1 MDEMNLNRVK
11 SVYGYSRFIM
21 RQAIQ
26 PLLERSPTELLTP
39 VLGNMFDIL
48 DRCPTLPAI
57 FGYTGESRSQ
67 QLRVQFVD
75 V

>member
-1 MDEMNLNRVK
+1 
-11 SVYGYSRFIM
+11 M